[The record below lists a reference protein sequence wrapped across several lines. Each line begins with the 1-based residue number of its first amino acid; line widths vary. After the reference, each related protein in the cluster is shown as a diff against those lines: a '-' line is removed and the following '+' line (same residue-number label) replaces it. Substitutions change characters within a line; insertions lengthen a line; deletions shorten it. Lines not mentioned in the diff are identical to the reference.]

1 VARVRRALISVTDK
15 TGVAAFAQGLAAAGV
30 EILSTGGTAKALRQA
45 GVAVVEVAAHT
56 GQPEILGGRVKT
68 LHPLIHGGIL
78 ARRHNPQDRREIEAA
93 HIAPIDLVAV
103 NLYAFEK
110 AAEKGLGLEEAVEEI
125 DIGGPTLL
133 RAAAKNFADVT
144 VVCRPADYDRVLAE
158 IAATGETSPALRFE
172 LARQVFRLTSAYDA
186 AIGAYLD
193 KLATEGRK

>member
-68 LHPLIHGGIL
+68 LHPRIHGGIL
-78 ARRHNPQDRREIEAA
+78 ARRHNPQDRRELEAA

-144 VVCRPADYDRVLAE
+144 VVCRPADYERVLAE
-158 IAATGETSPALRFE
+158 IAATGETSLGLRFE

-186 AIGAYLD
+186 AIAAYLD